1 MLFNWGIEGVNY
13 EMVDG
18 KPTRSEEEIAK
29 SNSDPDYSK
38 NTGINNYAGFP
49 RYGEGALDENG
60 VSYTRYTKE
69 SVVAEYD
76 EQQKE
81 ACAALG
87 IEALTDIF
95 PQADE
100 FELRPFSPIWAY
112 QKPQELQDMETV
124 LNDIAQKQLVKCV
137 MCPEADFDATWEA
150 FQKDLKDNGLEDCQ
164 NGYTEWLA
172 TKIM

>member
-1 MLFNWGIEGVNY
+1 M
-13 EMVDG
+13 
-18 KPTRSEEEIAK
+18 
-29 SNSDPDYSK
+29 PD
-38 NTGINNYAGFP
+38 
-49 RYGEGALDENG
+49 
-60 VSYTRYTKE
+60 
-69 SVVAEYD
+69 
-76 EQQKE
+76 KE

-150 FQKDLKDNGLEDCQ
+150 FQKDLKDNGLDDCQ